1 MRLVTATSLHYLIL
15 IGYVEVLAT
24 LYGHII
30 IPQAVADELRDLR
43 TPDIVRAWIAT
54 FHRGVPFASPRR

>member
-1 MRLVTATSLHYLIL
+1 LHYLIL

-30 IPQAVADELRDLR
+30 IPQAVAD
-43 TPDIVRAWIAT
+43 A
-54 FHRGVPFASPRR
+54 